1 MDNRYLGSGFANQ
14 SYCNYSKTKNLATKT
29 NKLSCL
35 GLLKLNL
42 RRREKAGHM
51 ACVCVCVYVCDRTRA
66 RVFLHEFPNSCEE
79 PCSCTARVARVNNVL
94 HVGLI
99 CFVNTSVIGI

>member
-51 ACVCVCVYVCDRTRA
+51 ACVCVCMCVPARAHVY
-66 RVFLHEFPNSCEE
+66 FFMSFQ
-79 PCSCTARVARVNNVL
+79 TAVKN
-94 HVGLI
+94 HVHAQPE
-99 CFVNTSVIGI
+99 